1 KTKRN
6 AIEVMEEVE
15 GRRIRRYVPQ
25 RLSRRRLLP
34 LHSSSSSSSSSNIS
48 NTVSCCYCDYK
59 VSSFN
64 TPLFLLGRRY
74 SRFFKIWFSI
84 GVGFGLSAL
93 FGVSVILLWELART
107 LQLCGGSIKLGNFAS
122 TWLFG
127 LPPLLP
133 GLSLSLADVGYA
145 CVSTIIS
152 VSVHEFGHAVAAA
165 SEGIQIEYIAIFIA
179 ILFPGALVAYEL
191 FQTVPHWT
199 ALRVYS
205 AGIWHNAVIPNRLLE
220 VFERPGLSLPIPLLR
235 NPTSNSSLWHAEA
248 SNIELNQ
255 FGEIIYHIML
265 CGLRTGIILLALD
278 LVSLLQQ
285 LSQSHG
291 TFFKSFQVLNV
302 PPTSPL
308 SGYLAPG
315 DVILSIDDVTI
326 RNAQEWLKLN
336 TLTYNVKLN
345 NVNLSHRT
353 GELETVNKM
362 KGYCVPSFMMEEI
375 KITKWLGNQHVC
387 PGEFTAFVKLC
398 SANVTLHDGQNKT
411 DLLNIGRSMYCLKAK
426 DVVKRKR
433 CGDDRGLATLRGGGC
448 TCLQDEFCLAPVQE
462 PGLVWVE
469 IAYSS
474 PSRECLSHE
483 QNRFPFSKTSG
494 VKATNC
500 GGTFIFV
507 GDVVSMAHSIK
518 LTSYQPRWGPQIVA
532 YFPSIL
538 EMILIWTFHTSLALA
553 LFNALPVSDEHV
565 LPYVYLLDGEYILDA
580 TLCHFTSL
588 SSRKRK
594 KVLRVCLLGGSL
606 VSIIICFRELLQFYF
621 F

>member
-1 KTKRN
+1 
-6 AIEVMEEVE
+6 MEEVE
-15 GRRIRRYVPQ
+15 GRRIRRFVPQ

-34 LHSSSSSSSSSNIS
+34 LHSSSSSSSNIS

-59 VSSFN
+59 ISSFN
-64 TPLFLLGRRY
+64 IPLFLLGRRY

-84 GVGFGLSAL
+84 GVGFGVSAL
-93 FGVSVILLWELART
+93 FGVSVV
-107 LQLCGGSIKLGNFAS
+107 
-122 TWLFG
+122 
-127 LPPLLP
+127 P

-152 VSVHEFGHAVAAA
+152 VSVHEFGHAVAAT

-191 FQTVPHWT
+191 FQTVPYWT
-199 ALRVYS
+199 GLRVYS
-205 AGIWHNAVIPNRLLE
+205 AGIWHNAVCC
-220 VFERPGLSLPIPLLR
+220 
-235 NPTSNSSLWHAEA
+235 AA
-248 SNIELNQ
+248 
-255 FGEIIYHIML
+255 
-265 CGLRTGIILLALD
+265 CGLALFFLPLILFPFYT
-278 LVSLLQQ
+278 SG
-285 LSQSHG
+285 HNP
-291 TFFKSFQVLNV
+291 KVLNV

-326 RNAQEWLKLN
+326 RNSQEWLKLN

-387 PGEFTAFVKLC
+387 PGELTAFVKLC
-398 SANVTLHDGQNKT
+398 SSNVTLHDGQNKT
-411 DLLNIGRSMYCLKAK
+411 DLLNIGRSMYCINAK
-426 DVVKRKR
+426 DVVKRNR

-469 IAYSS
+469 ISYSS
-474 PSRECLSHE
+474 PSHECLSHE

-538 EMILIWTFHTSLALA
+538 ERILIWTFHTSLALA
-553 LFNALPVSDEHV
+553 LFNALPV
-565 LPYVYLLDGEYILDA
+565 YLLDGEYILDA
-580 TLCHFTSL
+580 TLSYFTSL

-594 KVLRVCLLGGSL
+594 KVLRVCLFCGSL
-606 VSIIICFRELLQFYF
+606 FSIIVCFRELLQFYF

>member
-1 KTKRN
+1 
-6 AIEVMEEVE
+6 MEEVE
-15 GRRIRRYVPQ
+15 GRRIRRFVPQ

-34 LHSSSSSSSSSNIS
+34 LHSSSSSSSNIS

-59 VSSFN
+59 ISSFN
-64 TPLFLLGRRY
+64 IPLFLLGRRY

-84 GVGFGLSAL
+84 GVGFGVSAL

-107 LQLCGGSIKLGNFAS
+107 LQLLGGGIKLGNFAS

-127 LPPLLP
+127 LPPLVP

-152 VSVHEFGHAVAAA
+152 VSVHEFGHAVAATS

-191 FQTVPHWT
+191 FQNVPYWT
-199 ALRVYS
+199 GLRVYS
-205 AGIWHNAVIPNRLLE
+205 AGIWHNAVCC
-220 VFERPGLSLPIPLLR
+220 
-235 NPTSNSSLWHAEA
+235 AA
-248 SNIELNQ
+248 
-255 FGEIIYHIML
+255 
-265 CGLRTGIILLALD
+265 CGLALFFLPLILFPFYT
-278 LVSLLQQ
+278 SG
-285 LSQSHG
+285 HNP
-291 TFFKSFQVLNV
+291 KVLNV

-326 RNAQEWLKLN
+326 RNSQEWLKLN

-387 PGEFTAFVKLC
+387 PGELTAFVKLC

-411 DLLNIGRSMYCLKAK
+411 DLLNIGRSMYCINAK
-426 DVVKRKR
+426 DVVKRNR

-474 PSRECLSHE
+474 PSHECLSHE

-538 EMILIWTFHTSLALA
+538 ERILIWTFHTSLALA
-553 LFNALPVSDEHV
+553 LFNALPV
-565 LPYVYLLDGEYILDA
+565 YLLDGEYILDA
-580 TLCHFTSL
+580 TLSYSTSL

-594 KVLRVCLLGGSL
+594 KVLRVCLFCGSL
-606 VSIIICFRELLQFYF
+606 FSIIVCFRELLQFYF